1 MTTKQGRF
9 FISLLTAITVL
20 AAAEPA
26 AAGTAVPRLV
36 VNILVD
42 GLRSDYVQAFMPL
55 YGPDGFRRL
64 MGQGLV
70 YSQAENPSAWADHAA
85 TAATISTGTTP
96 SDHGIIGLRWTDR
109 KTLRPVSC
117 TAATD
122 RPQ

>member
-9 FISLLTAITVL
+9 LISLLTAITVL

-26 AAGTAVPRLV
+26 AAGTTVPRLV

-64 MGQGLV
+64 IGQGLV
-70 YSQAENPSAWADHAA
+70 YSQADHRFALD
-85 TAATISTGTTP
+85 G
-96 SDHGIIGLRWTDR
+96 
-109 KTLRPVSC
+109 
-117 TAATD
+117 
-122 RPQ
+122 PQDVAPCVLHRC